1 MKATL
6 KSGYAADEL
15 KRDLVEKIRSGTLLP
30 GEKILSERKL
40 ADAYRISYM
49 TVRRAIEELAGQGYI
64 TRKAH
69 RGVFV
74 NEKFRNLS
82 SARNR
87 TIAFVAQDL
96 YDGVVIKLLAAIE
109 WRARRSGYF
118 VLVCNSMLDVT
129 IEKGVLENL
138 LHSNVSGV
146 ILFPIAGNKNV
157 AAARSLIAAGIP
169 VVTIDN
175 IYADDRIDSID
186 CDNFD
191 MGYKATEHLIRNGH
205 TNIAHITVS
214 QENFRHNYVAQKR
227 MEGFQQALKDH
238 KLPCPRENIMYLPW
252 EYTSL
257 PLAEIDLDNLGYD
270 QARKL
275 LLRDNR
281 PTAFFVMFDE
291 IASGVYLAARNLGL
305 CVPRDVS
312 VIGINNIDLCR
323 RLSPG
328 LTTIAQPFK
337 ALGLRA
343 VEILLMRGT
352 PQGDR
357 CIKEELLGTLI
368 QRGSVANLL

>member
-49 TVRRAIEELAGQGYI
+49 TVRRAIEELADQGYI

-138 LHSNVSGV
+138 LHSNISGV

-291 IASGVYLAARNLGL
+291 IASGVYLAARNLGAL
-305 CVPRDVS
+305 RPA
-312 VIGINNIDLCR
+312 R
-323 RLSPG
+323 RLRDRHQQHRPLPPPVTRPDHHCAAFQGPRAARCRNPG
-328 LTTIAQPFK
+328 
-337 ALGLRA
+337 
-343 VEILLMRGT
+343 
-352 PQGDR
+352 
-357 CIKEELLGTLI
+357 
-368 QRGSVANLL
+368 